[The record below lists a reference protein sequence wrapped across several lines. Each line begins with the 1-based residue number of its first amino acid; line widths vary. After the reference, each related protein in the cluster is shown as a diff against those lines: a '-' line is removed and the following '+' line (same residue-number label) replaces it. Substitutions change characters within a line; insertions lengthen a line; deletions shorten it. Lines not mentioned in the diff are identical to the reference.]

1 MLLLWKKKINQAALS
16 RSIKLAELSEFIK
29 NLKEKENTLIGERGI
44 FLSGGQKQRIG
55 LARAFYNQ
63 KEILILDEATSALD
77 IETEKKIIDNLSN
90 KFKKLTIIQISHRIQ
105 TLKLTNKIL
114 KFEKNGTLVI
124 SKYENEIK
132 SIKN

>member
-1 MLLLWKKKINQAALS
+1 M
-16 RSIKLAELSEFIK
+16 
-29 NLKEKENTLIGERGI
+29 
-44 FLSGGQKQRIG
+44 
-55 LARAFYNQ
+55 ARAFYNQ

-77 IETEKKIIDNLSN
+77 IETEKIIDNLSN

-105 TLKLTNKIL
+105 TLKLTDKIL
-114 KFEKNGTLVI
+114 KFEKNGTLII